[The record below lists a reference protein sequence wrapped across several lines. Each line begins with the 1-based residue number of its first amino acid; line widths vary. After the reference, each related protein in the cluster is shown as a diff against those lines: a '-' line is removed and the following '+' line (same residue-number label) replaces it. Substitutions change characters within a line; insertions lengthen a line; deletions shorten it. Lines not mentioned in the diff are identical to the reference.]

1 MAFTSGTLT
10 FTVTSGTPSAVS
22 SAGNTLSDGTYTITV
37 TGDNTGFTLDIVTPY
52 GATGQSGFTK
62 GDDIE

>member
-1 MAFTSGTLT
+1 MAFTSGSWT

-22 SAGNTLSDGTYTITV
+22 GSGSTLIDGTYTITV
-37 TGDNTGFTLDIVTPY
+37 TTDNTGNSLAVVTPY